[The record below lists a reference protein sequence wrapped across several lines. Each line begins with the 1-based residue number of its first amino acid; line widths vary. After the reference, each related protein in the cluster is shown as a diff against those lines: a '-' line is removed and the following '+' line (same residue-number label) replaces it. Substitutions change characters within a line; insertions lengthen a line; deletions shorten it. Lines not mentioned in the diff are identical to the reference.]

1 MGLHVAEILAPA
13 DPTPSTPTVGVVVP
27 ATGLPGEVPV
37 LGPEQ
42 LAALQRAQQ
51 RDKAYADAKAVA
63 ARLRRRGE
71 DHRNGYPDGYPTD
84 EVELLI
90 AYFLDHG

>member
-63 ARLRRRGE
+63 ARMRKRPPGTWT
-71 DHRNGYPDGYPTD
+71 DRNGYDID